1 MNGMNGV
8 KIEILYF
15 KMTPYD
21 VDWGKNERKKI
32 VKSMNCSNI

>member
-1 MNGMNGV
+1 MNGNNKNGMNGV

-21 VDWGKNERKKI
+21 MLFV
-32 VKSMNCSNI
+32 V

>member
-21 VDWGKNERKKI
+21 VDWGERI